1 MADGETIPKTQTKTY
16 AEIASSEDTSS
27 KDQSVSDVKPI
38 FIMEDDLFGS
48 SKPTRDQYLTH
59 VELYKAVECLVD
71 PSHLKGLQRVRGMWR
86 LYFDNHEDREKMLT
100 NGIVIRKKL
109 IQTYARNPMVAN
121 NENPSNIWV
130 RVKNIP
136 CSADDGQIQ
145 RALEEKNCI
154 VHKINRERLRVDGRL
169 TNCQTGDR
177 FAICDPIPTPL
188 PKTLQIGKYRA
199 IVLHKGQEDT
209 QKTIKCNKCL
219 QEGHKLFECPNDW
232 VCRTCGGSGHKS
244 NYCTT
249 CPNDWLCQTC
259 GKSGH
264 TAQYCNAD
272 TVSSSED
279 SQSESDSDSDNK
291 SSHQENGN
299 YNKPQSPD
307 LSNSKNRFTFNKQI
321 SETVEK
327 QDSNNQNNQS
337 KENPKASDTNST
349 DEKRQKTEEN
359 LQILEE
365 LYQSGMTSKGKSSE
379 SFHKE
384 AETKTGLQLQVI
396 KVYQS
401 PDFPEI
407 TEVTNDNPAETNE
420 PAGPPDMPME
430 EQQPPSPVNIS
441 NQKSF
446 VGYVELYTI
455 QMLTLRA
462 TGFSV
467 LKKVVVGGYIVDAYC
482 QRRPRFDQEEMMMRQ
497 EVRKYLSNISKCH
510 MSMNNEPLDPV
521 LHFNKQTGREN
532 KPPITL

>member
-1 MADGETIPKTQTKTY
+1 MADGGTIPKTQTKTY

-38 FIMEDDLFGS
+38 FILEDDLFGS

-59 VELYKAVECLVD
+59 VELYKAVEFLVD

-154 VHKINRERLRVDGRL
+154 VHKINRER
-169 TNCQTGDR
+169 
-177 FAICDPIPTPL
+177 
-188 PKTLQIGKYRA
+188 
-199 IVLHKGQEDT
+199 
-209 QKTIKCNKCL
+209 
-219 QEGHKLFECPNDW
+219 
-232 VCRTCGGSGHKS
+232 TCGGSGHKS

-264 TAQYCNAD
+264 TAQYCNAE

-299 YNKPQSPD
+299 YNKPLSQD
-307 LSNSKNRFTFNKQI
+307 LSISKNRFTFIKQI

-337 KENPKASDTNST
+337 KENPKASDINST
-349 DEKRQKTEEN
+349 DEKRQ
-359 LQILEE
+359 
-365 LYQSGMTSKGKSSE
+365 
-379 SFHKE
+379 
-384 AETKTGLQLQVI
+384 
-396 KVYQS
+396 
-401 PDFPEI
+401 
-407 TEVTNDNPAETNE
+407 
-420 PAGPPDMPME
+420 
-430 EQQPPSPVNIS
+430 
-441 NQKSF
+441 
-446 VGYVELYTI
+446 
-455 QMLTLRA
+455 
-462 TGFSV
+462 
-467 LKKVVVGGYIVDAYC
+467 
-482 QRRPRFDQEEMMMRQ
+482 
-497 EVRKYLSNISKCH
+497 VRKAKRQKEKKTNNTALLAISK
-510 MSMNNEPLDPV
+510 V
-521 LHFNKQTGREN
+521 W
-532 KPPITL
+532 ITS

>member
-1 MADGETIPKTQTKTY
+1 MADGGTIPKTQTKTY

-188 PKTLQIGKYRA
+188 PKTLLIGKYRA

-209 QKTIKCNKCL
+209 QKAVKCNKCL

-264 TAQYCNAD
+264 TAQYCNAE

-291 SSHQENGN
+291 SSHQPDQENRN
-299 YNKPQSPD
+299 YTKHQSPD

-321 SETVEK
+321 HVASETAEK
-327 QDSNNQNNQS
+327 QDNNNQNNQS

-349 DEKRQKTEEN
+349 DEKRQVRKAKRQKN
-359 LQILEE
+359 KKDKQHRSSGDQ
-365 LYQSGMTSKGKSSE
+365 QSMDH
-379 SFHKE
+379 FLKE
-384 AETKTGLQLQVI
+384 AFRTPSQKPNDETRT
-396 KVYQS
+396 
-401 PDFPEI
+401 
-407 TEVTNDNPAETNE
+407 
-420 PAGPPDMPME
+420 
-430 EQQPPSPVNIS
+430 
-441 NQKSF
+441 
-446 VGYVELYTI
+446 
-455 QMLTLRA
+455 R
-462 TGFSV
+462 
-467 LKKVVVGGYIVDAYC
+467 
-482 QRRPRFDQEEMMMRQ
+482 
-497 EVRKYLSNISKCH
+497 
-510 MSMNNEPLDPV
+510 
-521 LHFNKQTGREN
+521 NKQNATTPTDELHAREEPV
-532 KPPITL
+532 KKTKS